1 MLKIRYSLPV
11 RRMVLL
17 GVPLLAVV
25 ISAVLAFLGNQKRAN
40 IEVDLQR
47 HFQMDRSLGEVLTRM
62 VNAETG
68 MRGYL
73 LTQRHEFLQPYATA
87 SQDLPAALAHLR
99 ALAEAEPELSPRFK
113 KLHRLNQ
120 LQLLINQQMSDL
132 AIQQQSSEMPKKFNI
147 DIYSHLAYGKRL
159 MDEIRSILSAMQTEE
174 GLLLTKRLQEINAIR
189 QRDYLA
195 IFFILFLALGT
206 RLISWHLFNT
216 GVLRRIKHLVE
227 NVRSLRRGEPLPFQP
242 SDKPDELGDLEQ
254 EIVLASEQSS
264 PRTASR
270 EPTQGNLSSTK

>member
-1 MLKIRYSLPV
+1 
-11 RRMVLL
+11 MVLL

-25 ISAVLAFLGNQKRAN
+25 ISAVLAFIGNQKRAN

-73 LTQRHEFLQPYATA
+73 LTQRDEFLQPYATA

-99 ALAEAEPELSPRFK
+99 ALAEAEPELSPRFE
-113 KLHRLNQ
+113 KLHRLDQ

-195 IFFILFLALGT
+195 IFLILFLALGT

-216 GVLRRIKHLVE
+216 GILRRIKHLVE

-254 EIVLASEQSS
+254 EIVLASEQS
-264 PRTASR
+264 PRRKASR

>member
-11 RRMVLL
+11 KRMVLVGL
-17 GVPLLAVV
+17 PLLAVV
-25 ISAVLAFLGNQKRAN
+25 ISAVLAYHGNQKRAN

-73 LTQRHEFLQPYATA
+73 LTQRDEFLQPYATA

-99 ALAEAEPELSPRFK
+99 ALAEAEPGLSPRFE

-132 AIQQQSSEMPKKFNI
+132 AIQQQSIEMPKKFNL
-147 DIYSHLAYGKRL
+147 DIYSHLAHGKRL
-159 MDEIRSILSAMQTEE
+159 MDEIRSILSAMQNEE
-174 GLLLTKRLQEINAIR
+174 GLLLTKRVQEINAIR

-195 IFFILFLALGT
+195 IFLILFLALGT
-206 RLISWHLFNT
+206 RLISWHLLNT
-216 GVLRRIKHLVE
+216 GVIRRIKHLVE
-227 NVRSLRRGEPLPFQP
+227 NVRSLRRGEALPFQP
-242 SDKPDELGDLEQ
+242 SGKPDELGDLEQ
-254 EIVLASEQSS
+254 EIVLASEQCS
-264 PRTASR
+264 PRPASR
-270 EPTQGNLSSTK
+270 E

>member
-1 MLKIRYSLPV
+1 
-11 RRMVLL
+11 MVLI

-68 MRGYL
+68 MHGYL
-73 LTQRHEFLQPYATA
+73 LTQGDEFLQPYATA

-99 ALAEAEPELSPRFK
+99 ALAEAEPELSPRLE
-113 KLHRLNQ
+113 KLHRLDQ

-242 SDKPDELGDLEQ
+242 SGKQDELGDLEQ

-264 PRTASR
+264 PRMASR